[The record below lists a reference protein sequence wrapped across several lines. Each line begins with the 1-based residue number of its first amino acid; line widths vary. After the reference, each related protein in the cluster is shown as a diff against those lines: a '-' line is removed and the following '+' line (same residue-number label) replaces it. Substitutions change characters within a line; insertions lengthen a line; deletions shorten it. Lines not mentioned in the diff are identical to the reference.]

1 MRANIERLV
10 GGATEETIV
19 ARVGEGIVSAIGS
32 AASHEAVLEN
42 PDSISN
48 CKISRPTPG
57 CKRGWL
63 RVRSDPQRAPERFR
77 SQEGRRSQP
86 QMGFTRYRA

>member
-10 GGATEETIV
+10 GGLTEETIV
-19 ARVGEGIVSAIGS
+19 AWVGEGIVSTIGS

-48 CKISRPTPG
+48 CKTSRPTPG

-63 RVRSDPQRAPERFR
+63 RSDPQRAPERFR